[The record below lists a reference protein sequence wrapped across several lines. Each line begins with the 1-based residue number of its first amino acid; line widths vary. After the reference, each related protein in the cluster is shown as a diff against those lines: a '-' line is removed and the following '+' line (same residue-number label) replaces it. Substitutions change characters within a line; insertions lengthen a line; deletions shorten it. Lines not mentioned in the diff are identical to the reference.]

1 MTDAPTAPRADL
13 PGRPWDAALVADD
26 LTGAGDSAVR
36 FADLGWRTLLAVGAD
51 AGTAAAP
58 DGDDP
63 CVLATSTDVR
73 AAAPAVAREVVRR
86 RVAALLGAGTPRV
99 YLKVDSTLRGSVA
112 DQVEGA
118 LAAWVAARPDGFA
131 VVCPAYPA
139 MGRTVTGGRAL
150 VRGRP
155 LEEGPAGSDPV
166 TPVRTSVLAE
176 LLPGAHHVPAP
187 EALASTAPE
196 ALASTAPEQPGAADD
211 VDTAA
216 AALAAALLA
225 AADGGH
231 RLLTV
236 DADDDAALDVVAR
249 ALVRCDGRAL
259 PVGSAG
265 LAQPVARLW
274 RGPTPAGDPGDARG
288 LEERAH
294 DAGAPAERGAD
305 GPVLVLVTSLHPVA
319 REQME
324 RLAARP
330 GTVVVRPSADDLTGG
345 GRGGAGAGDPAVPDA
360 DVVVVLAPVPAAD
373 GAAPSARR
381 SAARVATGTAA
392 LLERLHDRLHDRVH
406 GGAGAAAVVAVGGD
420 GAAALLE
427 RWGSTGLEVRA
438 ALAEGVPA
446 GVLVGGR
453 AAGLPFASKAGGF
466 GEPGTLVEV
475 VDRLRGARRG
485 DEPASTDPA
494 DQQHTDHQHTDHQH
508 DAAPEPRSRPTPGG
522 APMDVPVLAV
532 TIGDVAGIGPEITAK
547 TLLGHDDLRAECVPV
562 VLGDAGVMR
571 RAVRDVGGDPDAVR
585 VLERPRDAT
594 NAPGVVEVVQ
604 VGDPLPEV
612 TVGELSPVAGDAAYR
627 FVVAACDLAKAGEV
641 DGIVTAPLNKAAM
654 HAGGHAF
661 PGHTELL
668 AHEFGVEDFSLVLSA
683 GDLYLFHLTTH
694 VSLRQAIED
703 VTPERTDAVL
713 TLVDAFSRALGRP
726 GERIGVAGLNP
737 HAGENRIFGD
747 EDADVL
753 EPAVRR
759 AQERGVNAHGPLPAD
774 ALIPAAVK
782 GRWEFVVVCYH
793 DQGHAPFKAVY
804 GDDGV
809 NITVGLPV
817 VRVSVDHGTAFD
829 IAGQGIA
836 REASLV
842 LSCRRAAALAPGWG
856 HVRDA
861 AQEVQ
866 EQEDVAS

>member
-1 MTDAPTAPRADL
+1 MTDAPTAPGTDL

-58 DGDDP
+58 GGDDP

-187 EALASTAPE
+187 E
-196 ALASTAPEQPGAADD
+196 QPDAADAA
-211 VDTAA
+211 DTAA

-274 RGPTPAGDPGDARG
+274 REATVAPAPVAEEPSGRG
-288 LEERAH
+288 
-294 DAGAPAERGAD
+294 GAERGAD

-319 REQME
+319 REQVE
-324 RLAARP
+324 RLAARS
-330 GTVVVRPSADDLTGG
+330 GTVVVRPSADDLASG
-345 GRGGAGAGDPAVPDA
+345 GRSGAGAGDPAVPDA
-360 DVVVVLAPVPAAD
+360 DVVVVLAPEPPAD

-392 LLERLHDRLHDRVH
+392 LLERLHDRVH

-475 VDRLRGARRG
+475 VDRLRDARPG
-485 DEPASTDPA
+485 DGSAPTGPTAQQRTIHEHAHQQDP
-494 DQQHTDHQHTDHQH
+494 H
-508 DAAPEPRSRPTPGG
+508 DDTPEPRSRPTPGG
-522 APMDVPVLAV
+522 TPMDVPVLAV

-604 VGDPLPEV
+604 VGDPLPEI

-861 AQEVQ
+861 AHEVQ
-866 EQEDVAS
+866 EQEVQQQEAQEDVAS

>member
-1 MTDAPTAPRADL
+1 
-13 PGRPWDAALVADD
+13 
-26 LTGAGDSAVR
+26 
-36 FADLGWRTLLAVGAD
+36 
-51 AGTAAAP
+51 
-58 DGDDP
+58 
-63 CVLATSTDVR
+63 
-73 AAAPAVAREVVRR
+73 
-86 RVAALLGAGTPRV
+86 
-99 YLKVDSTLRGSVA
+99 
-112 DQVEGA
+112 
-118 LAAWVAARPDGFA
+118 
-131 VVCPAYPA
+131 
-139 MGRTVTGGRAL
+139 
-150 VRGRP
+150 
-155 LEEGPAGSDPV
+155 
-166 TPVRTSVLAE
+166 
-176 LLPGAHHVPAP
+176 
-187 EALASTAPE
+187 
-196 ALASTAPEQPGAADD
+196 
-211 VDTAA
+211 
-216 AALAAALLA
+216 
-225 AADGGH
+225 
-231 RLLTV
+231 
-236 DADDDAALDVVAR
+236 
-249 ALVRCDGRAL
+249 
-259 PVGSAG
+259 
-265 LAQPVARLW
+265 
-274 RGPTPAGDPGDARG
+274 
-288 LEERAH
+288 
-294 DAGAPAERGAD
+294 
-305 GPVLVLVTSLHPVA
+305 
-319 REQME
+319 
-324 RLAARP
+324 
-330 GTVVVRPSADDLTGG
+330 
-345 GRGGAGAGDPAVPDA
+345 
-360 DVVVVLAPVPAAD
+360 
-373 GAAPSARR
+373 
-381 SAARVATGTAA
+381 
-392 LLERLHDRLHDRVH
+392 
-406 GGAGAAAVVAVGGD
+406 
-420 GAAALLE
+420 
-427 RWGSTGLEVRA
+427 
-438 ALAEGVPA
+438 
-446 GVLVGGR
+446 
-453 AAGLPFASKAGGF
+453 
-466 GEPGTLVEV
+466 
-475 VDRLRGARRG
+475 
-485 DEPASTDPA
+485 
-494 DQQHTDHQHTDHQH
+494 
-508 DAAPEPRSRPTPGG
+508 
-522 APMDVPVLAV
+522 MDVPVLAV

-604 VGDPLPEV
+604 VGDPLPEI

-861 AQEVQ
+861 AHEVQ
-866 EQEDVAS
+866 EQEVQQQEAQEDVAS